1 MRSFF
6 SARFFND
13 GKVAMPNGGVSLEVP
28 GLESFPKICTN
39 RLTLAPSPLNERRA
53 TSAPLSKNET
63 TALSLDYD
71 NTAGSEN

>member
-1 MRSFF
+1 
-6 SARFFND
+6 
-13 GKVAMPNGGVSLEVP
+13 MPNGGVSLEVP